1 MGRGPGPVPIA
12 SIPPLMTCRYCIRY
26 QLGQCLKRNP
36 QAVRGPLYLRGAD
49 GRRFLLRFDC
59 KACQMTVEVSD

>member
-1 MGRGPGPVPIA
+1 MGRGPGL
-12 SIPPLMTCRYCIRY
+12 PPLMTCRYCIRY

-59 KACQMTVEVSD
+59 KACQMTVEVSDER